1 MANDPTLTFLRT
13 YAQGLVERFRERS
26 RSERGAISIETMI
39 IVAGLVVVGGIAA
52 AVIVSKVNEKSAQ
65 IK

>member
-1 MANDPTLTFLRT
+1 MANDPTLMFLRA
-13 YAQGLVERFRERS
+13 YAQGLVERLRERS
-26 RSERGAISIETMI
+26 RSDRGAISIETMI

-52 AVIVSKVNEKSAQ
+52 AVILTKVNEKSAE